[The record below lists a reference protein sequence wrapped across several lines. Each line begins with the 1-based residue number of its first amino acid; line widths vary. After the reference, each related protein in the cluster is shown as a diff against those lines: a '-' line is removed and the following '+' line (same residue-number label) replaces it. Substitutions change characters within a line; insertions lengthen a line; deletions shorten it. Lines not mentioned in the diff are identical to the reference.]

1 MASAWNFAI
10 DRGGTFTDVIAWNG
24 DGRFRTEKLLSEN
37 PDHYADAAIEGI
49 ERILKAESGT
59 LDEVRMGTTVA
70 TNALLERKGAR
81 VTLAITRGFGDALRI
96 GYQARPEIFARH
108 IVLPEQPY
116 EKVVEIVERVGADG
130 ELVTPL
136 DEDAARLALRNVRE
150 SGIDALAIVLM
161 HGWKF
166 TDHEQ
171 RVAEIARELGFAQ
184 VSVSH
189 EVAPLIKLVGR
200 GDTTVVDAYLSPI
213 LRRYVDRVAGGLP
226 AGTKLQFMQSNG
238 GLTDASAF
246 RGKDAILSGPAGGV
260 VGMVASS
267 NEDRLI
273 GFDMGGTSTDVSH
286 YAGRYELADES
297 NVAGVRIRAPMMQI
311 HTVAAGGG
319 SICRFD
325 GMRFRVG
332 PESAGAKPGPACYRG
347 GGPLTVTDCNLFLG
361 RIVAD
366 AFPAVFGPNGDER
379 VDPAA
384 SEARL
389 REVADTVER
398 AIGRRMDL
406 AEIAEGFL
414 RIAVDNMANAIRKIS
429 IARGHDVTRY
439 ALACFG
445 GAGGQHACRVAD
457 SMGIERILVHP
468 LASLLSAYGI
478 GLADVKA
485 FREAGVVKP
494 LSEDYSD
501 ALKALEAAATGALVE
516 QGVSAD
522 RIELRRRA
530 RLRLSGSDTALEV
543 ELADDQT
550 MRADF
555 SDVHQRRFGYVD
567 ESGEIILDALI
578 VEAVSHTGS
587 EAVYTRWP
595 GAGAK
600 PRYLRDWQVYAREDL
615 SVEQRIKGPAL
626 IADPSSVTVVEAGWQ
641 ATRDVDG
648 TLVLTRSAPADR
660 AHAIGTDADPVMLEI
675 FNNLFMAIAEEMGV
689 ALQATATSVNIKERL
704 DFSCALFDAEGALIA
719 NAPHI
724 PVHLGSMGES
734 IRTIIETRAAE
745 RDGRGI
751 RRGDAYVLND
761 PYRGGTHLPDITV
774 IVPVFYADE
783 AEPSAFV
790 AARGHHA
797 DIGGIAP
804 GSMPPDSRSITQEGV
819 LIDNVLLVDEGHFL
833 ESEIRALLGSG
844 EWPARNI
851 DRNIS
856 DLKAQLAACTRG
868 ADVLA
873 TTARDYGPDVVAA
886 YMRHV
891 LANAEESVRRLLDR
905 LEDGAFEYEMDNGA
919 RVAVKISLDKAT
931 RSATFDFT
939 GTSPQLPD
947 NFNAPYSI
955 VRAASL
961 YVVRTLV
968 DDPIPMN
975 DGCLRPIRLV
985 VPDGCMLSP
994 SFPAA
999 VVAGNVET
1007 SQVVTDALFAATGR
1021 LAPSQGTMN
1030 NFTFG
1035 NARHQYYET
1044 IAGGSGAGPDHDG
1057 TSAVQT
1063 HMTNSRLT
1071 DPEILETRLPV
1082 RLERFAIRRGSG
1094 GEGAHKGGD
1103 GVIRDLRFLEPMR
1116 ANMLA
1121 NRRRIAP
1128 KGLAG
1133 GCDALPGRNWVERV
1147 DGTTEELTATD
1158 AAEMQAGD
1166 RFVIETPGGGG
1177 FGVRE

>member
-1 MASAWNFAI
+1 MAHVWNFAI
-10 DRGGTFTDVIAWNG
+10 DRGGTFTDVIAW
-24 DGRFRTEKLLSEN
+24 DGQDHFRTAKLLSEKR
-37 PDHYADAAIEGI
+37 DQYEDAAVEGI
-49 ERILKAESGT
+49 RRILASEGGELGK
-59 LDEVRMGTTVA
+59 VRMGTTVA

-81 VTLAITRGFGDALRI
+81 VALAITRGFGDALRI

-108 IVLPEQPY
+108 IILPEQPY
-116 EKVVEIVERVGADG
+116 EAVVEIAERVGADG
-130 ELVTPL
+130 EVVLPL
-136 DEDAARLALRNVRE
+136 HEEAARADLARARE

-161 HGWKF
+161 HGWRF
-166 TDHEQ
+166 TEHEQ
-171 RVAEIARELGFAQ
+171 RLAEIASELGFAQ

-200 GDTTVVDAYLSPI
+200 GDTTVVDAYLSPV

-226 AGTKLQFMQSNG
+226 GGTKLQFMQSNG
-238 GLTDASAF
+238 GLTDAGAF

-260 VGMVASS
+260 VGMVAASG
-267 NEDRLI
+267 EGRLI

-286 YAGRYELADES
+286 FAGRFELADES

-332 PESAGAKPGPACYRG
+332 PESAGAKPGPACYRD

-361 RIVAD
+361 RIVPED
-366 AFPAVFGPNGDER
+366 FPPVFGPAGNEPL
-379 VDPAA
+379 DPQA

-389 REVADTVER
+389 REVAGALDG
-398 AIGRRMDL
+398 AMAL

-439 ALACFG
+439 TLACFG

-457 SMGIERILVHP
+457 SLGMERILVHP

-485 FREAGVVKP
+485 IREAGVVRP
-494 LSEDYSD
+494 LAEDFSH
-501 ALKALEAAATGALVE
+501 ALRALEARATDALIE
-516 QGVSAD
+516 QGVAAS
-522 RIELRRRA
+522 RITLERRS
-530 RLRLSGSDTALEV
+530 RLRLGGSDATLEV
-543 ELADDQT
+543 DVGPECQ

-555 SDVHQRRFGYVD
+555 TELHRRRFGYVD
-567 ESGEIILDALI
+567 ESAEIILDALI
-578 VEAVSHTGS
+578 VEAVAHTGN
-587 EAVYTRWP
+587 EAVFAQPP
-595 GAGAK
+595 GAGAEA
-600 PRYLRDWQVYAREDL
+600 RQSNGWQIYARGQL
-615 SVEQRIKGPAL
+615 SSGQHIGGPAL
-626 IADPSSVTVVEAGWQ
+626 ITDRSSVTIVETGWS
-641 ATRDVDG
+641 AVRGDDG
-648 TLVLTRSAPADR
+648 TLVLVRSTPAQR

-689 ALQATATSVNIKERL
+689 ALQSTATSVNIKERL
-704 DFSCALFDAEGALIA
+704 DFSCAIFDAEGALVA

-734 IRTIIETRAAE
+734 IRTIIETRGSA

-774 IVPVFYADE
+774 IVPVFYGEE

-804 GSMPPDSRSITQEGV
+804 GSMPPDSRSIDEEGV
-819 LIDNVLLVDEGHFL
+819 LIDNVLMVDEGYFL
-833 ESEIRALLGSG
+833 EDEIRALLGSG
-844 EWPARNI
+844 EWPARNV
-851 DRNIS
+851 DRNVS
-856 DLKAQLAACTRG
+856 DLKAQLAACVRG
-868 ADVLA
+868 AEVLA
-873 TTARDYGPDVVAA
+873 ATARDYGPEVIAA

-905 LEDGAFEYEMDNGA
+905 LDDGAFEYEMDNGA
-919 RVAVKISLDKAT
+919 RVSVKITIDKAS

-939 GTSPQLPD
+939 GTSAQLPD

-968 DDPIPMN
+968 DNPIPMN
-975 DGCLRPIRLV
+975 DGCLWPIKLI

-994 SFPAA
+994 SYPAA

-1007 SQVVTDALFAATGR
+1007 SQVVTDTLFAATGR

-1035 NARHQYYET
+1035 NARYQYYET

-1071 DPEILETRLPV
+1071 DPEVLETRLPI

-1094 GEGAHKGGD
+1094 GDGKHRGGD
-1103 GVIRDLRFLEPMR
+1103 GVIRDLLFLEPMR
-1116 ANMLA
+1116 ANILA

-1128 KGLAG
+1128 QGLAG
-1133 GCDALPGRNWVERV
+1133 GSDALPGRNWVERV
-1147 DGTTEELTATD
+1147 DGSIDELTATD
-1158 AAEMQAGD
+1158 AAEMETGD

-1177 FGVRE
+1177 FGAA